1 MHDGVMKA
9 QNRPGP
15 LRKSMLDT
23 LSFTALLIYGLPFL
37 AAFAWYIARQ
47 RRTDREGSER
57 LTKAVEAGLN
67 EPASLHPVIDPSR
80 CLNSR
85 ACVAACPENAI
96 GIVGGRAQLVNAGAC
111 IGHGAC
117 MAACP
122 HDAIRLVFGTSKR
135 GMDIPFVKPDFE
147 TNVPGLFI
155 AGELGGMGLIR
166 KAVEQGRQA
175 IESIARLK
183 GNGSPYDVVI
193 VGAGPAGISASLAAK
208 EKKLKFVT
216 LEQEK
221 SFGGTVYHYPRNKVV
236 MTAPVQL
243 PIVGKM
249 KFGEV
254 SKEKLLEF
262 WTGVVKRTS
271 LAVNFFERMESVK
284 PDGPGFVVVTSKGQ
298 YRTRSIL
305 LAIGRRGTPRKL
317 DVPGEEQPK
326 VVYRLI
332 DPEQYRG
339 QHVLVVGGGDSA
351 LEAAIACAQE
361 SGTNVT
367 LSYRSEAFSRVKQK
381 NRDRLQQ
388 AEASG
393 RLKVLL
399 SSNVEEIGADS
410 VALDQGGK
418 KIRLRNNAVI
428 VCAGGILPTPFLKEI
443 GVQVDTKFGAV

>member
-1 MHDGVMKA
+1 
-9 QNRPGP
+9 
-15 LRKSMLDT
+15 MLDNLNLT
-23 LSFTALLIYGLPFL
+23 TLLIYGLPFL
-37 AAFAWYIARQ
+37 AAFVWYIAR
-47 RRTDREGSER
+47 RRRNEREGSAR
-57 LTKAVEAGLN
+57 LHRAIEAGFN

-85 ACVAACPENAI
+85 ACVAACPEKAI
-96 GIVGGRAQLVNAGAC
+96 GIVDGKARLVNAGAC

-117 MAACP
+117 MTACP
-122 HDAIRLVFGTSKR
+122 HGAIRLVFGTSRR
-135 GMDIPFVKPDFE
+135 GMDIPFVKPNFE
-147 TNVPGLFI
+147 TNVPSLFI

-175 IESIARLK
+175 VESIAKLK
-183 GNGSPYDVVI
+183 GGGFPYDVVI

-208 EKKLKFVT
+208 EKNLKFAT
-216 LEQEK
+216 LEQED

-249 KFGEV
+249 KFAEV
-254 SKEKLLEF
+254 SKERLMEF
-262 WTGVVKRTS
+262 WKGVVKRTE
-271 LAVNFFERMESVK
+271 LKINFFERMETVK
-284 PDGPGFVVVTSKGQ
+284 PYGQGFIVRTSKQ
-298 YRTRSIL
+298 EYRTRSIL

-317 DVPGEEQPK
+317 AVRGEEQAK
-326 VVYRLI
+326 VVYSLI

-351 LEAAIACAQE
+351 LEAAIACARE
-361 SGTNVT
+361 PGTTVT

-381 NRDRLQQ
+381 NRESLQQ
-388 AEASG
+388 AEAT
-393 RLKVLL
+393 RKLKVLL
-399 SSNVEEIGADS
+399 SSNVEAIGADA

-418 KIRLRNNAVI
+418 NIRLKNDAVI

-443 GVQVDTKFGAV
+443 GVQIDTKYGTA

>member
-1 MHDGVMKA
+1 
-9 QNRPGP
+9 
-15 LRKSMLDT
+15 MLENLNT
-23 LSFTALLIYGLPFL
+23 TALLIYALPFAGML
-37 AAFAWYIARQ
+37 VWYLT
-47 RRTDREGSER
+47 RRRRSER
-57 LTKAVEAGLN
+57 ESADRLEQAIEAGLN
-67 EPASLHPVIDPSR
+67 EPASLHPVIDPR
-80 CLNSR
+80 KCLNSR

-96 GIVGGRAQLVNAGAC
+96 GIIDGKAQLVNAGAC

-122 HDAIRLVFGTSKR
+122 HDAIQLVFGTSKR
-135 GMDIPFVKPDFE
+135 GMDIPFVKPNFE

-175 IESIARLK
+175 VESITKLK
-183 GNGSPYDVVI
+183 GSGLPLDLLI

-208 EKKLKFVT
+208 EKNLKSVT
-216 LEQEK
+216 LEQEE

-243 PIVGKM
+243 PIIGKM
-249 KFGEV
+249 AFGEV

-262 WTGVVKRTS
+262 WKGVVARTG
-271 LAVNFFERMESVK
+271 LKINFFERMEALK
-284 PDGPGFVVVTSKGQ
+284 PNRQGFVVRTSKQ
-298 YRTRSIL
+298 EYRTRAVL
-305 LAIGRRGTPRKL
+305 LTIGRRGTPRKL
-317 DVPGEEQPK
+317 GVKGEDKPK

-351 LEAAIACAQE
+351 LEAALACADE
-361 SGTNVT
+361 AGTSVT

-381 NRDRLQQ
+381 NRERVQQ
-388 AEASG
+388 AEGSR
-393 RLKVLL
+393 RLRVLL
-399 SSNVEEIGADS
+399 SSNIEEIGEDT
-410 VALDQGGK
+410 VVLDQGGK
-418 KIRLRNNAVI
+418 KLKLKNDAVI

-443 GVQVDTKFGAV
+443 GVQVDTKYGTA

>member
-1 MHDGVMKA
+1 MFE
-9 QNRPGP
+9 N
-15 LRKSMLDT
+15 
-23 LSFTALLIYGLPFL
+23 LSTAALLIYALPFAGML
-37 AAFAWYIARQ
+37 VWYLMRH
-47 RRTDREGSER
+47 RSRERESAER
-57 LTKAVEAGLN
+57 LAQAVEAGLN
-67 EPASLHPVIDPSR
+67 EPASLHPVIDPRR

-96 GIVGGRAQLVNAGAC
+96 GIIDGKAQLVNAGAC

-135 GMDIPFVKPDFE
+135 GMDIPMVKPNFE

-175 IESIARLK
+175 IESISRLK
-183 GNGSPYDVVI
+183 GGGFPLDVVI
-193 VGAGPAGISASLAAK
+193 VGGGPAGISASLAAK
-208 EKKLKFVT
+208 AKNLKFVT
-216 LEQEK
+216 LEQED

-243 PIVGKM
+243 PIIGKM

-254 SKEKLLEF
+254 SKEKLMEF
-262 WTGVVKRTS
+262 WKGVVARTGVKI
-271 LAVNFFERMESVK
+271 NFFERMESVK
-284 PDGPGFVVVTSKGQ
+284 PDRQGFVVRTSRQ
-298 YRTRSIL
+298 EYRTRSVL
-305 LAIGRRGTPRKL
+305 LTIGRRGTPRKL
-317 DVPGEEQPK
+317 GVKGESRSK
-326 VVYRLI
+326 VVYRLV

-351 LEAAIACAQE
+351 LEAALACADE
-361 SGTNVT
+361 RGTTVT

-381 NRDRLQQ
+381 NRELVQR
-388 AEASG
+388 AESAR
-393 RLKVLL
+393 RLKVIL
-399 SSNVEEIGADS
+399 SSNVEEIGDAT
-410 VALDQGGK
+410 VTLDQGGK
-418 KIRLRNNAVI
+418 KISLKNDAVI

-443 GVQVDTKFGAV
+443 GIQVDTKYGTA